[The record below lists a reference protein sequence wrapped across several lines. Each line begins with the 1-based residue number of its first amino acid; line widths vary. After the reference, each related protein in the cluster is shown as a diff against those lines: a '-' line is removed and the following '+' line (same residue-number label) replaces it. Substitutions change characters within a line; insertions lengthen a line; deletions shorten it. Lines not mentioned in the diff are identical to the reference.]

1 MDPKYDIS
9 PSLLIGNRIKTSFS
23 AHITFQ
29 VDNNQP
35 WKTSGPY
42 QNGYTGS
49 PNEMAPFD
57 KQFYFIINLATGAS
71 NGNGYFPDE
80 VWYPNGKPW
89 KNWEGRRVAQTKF
102 WQSGAWKWYEGNPE
116 ESSLQVDYIKVWAI

>member
-1 MDPKYDIS
+1 MDPKYDVS

-89 KNWEGRRVAQTKF
+89 KNLEMVRGESGRELVTSGLY
-102 WQSGAWKWYEGNPE
+102 QSLGDLK
-116 ESSLQVDYIKVWAI
+116 SKKS